1 MVSLISWIDMNQN
14 FCLMPQS
21 YFLRVPPR
29 NWGIETTNA
38 KDARVQ
44 IRNKSLNSLQW
55 FNHKIGDH
63 FLFEVF
69 AARCFSAPSMPIE
82 DLHPV
87 VNVKCLNTRF
97 SW

>member
-55 FNHKIGDH
+55 FNHKIG
-63 FLFEVF
+63 
-69 AARCFSAPSMPIE
+69 E
-82 DLHPV
+82 DRL
-87 VNVKCLNTRF
+87 RAFF
-97 SW
+97 SWRQLAQFGYPKWE

>member
-1 MVSLISWIDMNQN
+1 MHEYKSGTL
-14 FCLMPQS
+14 
-21 YFLRVPPR
+21 
-29 NWGIETTNA
+29 
-38 KDARVQ
+38 
-44 IRNKSLNSLQW
+44 SLNSLQW
-55 FNHKIGDH
+55 FNHKIGEDGLTRAVFFLAAIGTVWVSKVGVDLKDTFWDLSDH

-87 VNVKCLNTRF
+87 VNVKCWNTRF